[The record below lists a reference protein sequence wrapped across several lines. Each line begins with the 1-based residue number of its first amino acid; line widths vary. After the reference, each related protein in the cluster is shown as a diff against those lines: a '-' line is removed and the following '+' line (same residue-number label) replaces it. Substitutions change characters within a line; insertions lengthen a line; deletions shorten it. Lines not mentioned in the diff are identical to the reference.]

1 MMYSNEEVTDEI
13 EAKMVE
19 TYEKRIDHEILR
31 LLNGWGN

>member
-13 EAKMVE
+13 ERKVAD

-31 LLNGWGN
+31 ILNGWGR